1 MYCVNSLR
9 HNSFKKVDVPSPS
22 ELYKKMGFGAGTSK
36 TSGDEVIDTAENKVT
51 AAQKV
56 QKMVDEESAAAEKA
70 LKEQEEKDK
79 K

>member
-22 ELYKKMGFGAGTSK
+22 DMYKKMGFGVGTQK
-36 TSGDEVIDTAENKVT
+36 TSGDEVIDTAESKVT

-56 QKMVDEESAAAEKA
+56 QKIVDEESAAAEQA
-70 LKEQEEKDK
+70 LKEKEEKEK
-79 K
+79 